1 MEALLSDLDA
11 TGGVVC
17 LVGAGGK
24 KTTMYTLA
32 ALHPGRVA
40 LSSTSHMYVY
50 DETCVDHVVHVEEG
64 GTFEDGSGR
73 VIAFAGKTD
82 TRERVGGL
90 PPEHIEAIWRDGGFD
105 LFLVKADGARARW
118 IKAPE
123 AYEPIVPAC
132 ADTVIPVVS
141 ARVIGR
147 CLNSGIAH
155 RPERAASLMGIT
167 VTTPIGPEHLAR
179 LLSASEGGLK
189 GVGGASVVPLI
200 NMVDD
205 DVIHQAARITAKEAL
220 ATTSR
225 FSRVVLACMKQRR
238 IVEVIERDRQTVC
251 AEWEDA

>member
-1 MEALLSDLDA
+1 MDPLLTDLHA

-24 KTTMYTLA
+24 KTTMYSLA

-50 DETCVDHVVHVEEG
+50 DQKCVDHVVQVEEG
-64 GTFEDGSGR
+64 GTFEQGSGR

-82 TRERVGGL
+82 TRNRVGGL
-90 PPEHIEAIWRDGGFD
+90 PPEHIEVIWRGGDFD

-123 AYEPIVPAC
+123 AYEPIVPAF

-147 CLNSGIAH
+147 CLSDGIAH

-167 VTTPIGPEHLAR
+167 VATLIEPAHLAR
-179 LLSASEGGLK
+179 LLSAPEGGLK
-189 GVGGASVVPLI
+189 GVGEASVVPLI

-205 DVIHQAARITAKEAL
+205 DDIHQAARITATEAL

-238 IVEVIERDRQTVC
+238 IVEVIERDRHTDRVDSEE
-251 AEWEDA
+251 A